1 MKTLEE
7 LAETGFDSDAIKAS
21 VNTIEFQHPDLRF
34 RVWGLGLIEV

>member
-21 VNTIEFQHPDLRF
+21 VNTIEFQHP
-34 RVWGLGLIEV
+34 GYNIEV